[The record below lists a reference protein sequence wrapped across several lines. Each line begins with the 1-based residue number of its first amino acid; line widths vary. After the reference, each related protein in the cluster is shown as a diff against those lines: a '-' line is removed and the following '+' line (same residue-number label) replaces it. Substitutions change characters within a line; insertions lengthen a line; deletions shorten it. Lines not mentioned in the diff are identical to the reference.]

1 MGCCVSLF
9 SRKPRLEKDH
19 WQHSQ
24 NRRSSSAKG
33 ASVLS
38 GGGGSSRFTEF
49 TFAELKAA
57 TNNFSSD
64 NIVSESGEKTP
75 NVVYEGRLQNRR
87 WIAVKKFTKMAWPD
101 PKQFDEEAN
110 EVGKLRHKRLANLI
124 GYCCDG
130 DERLLVMGFGRLG
143 GDGGGWLGC

>member
-19 WQHSQ
+19 WQHNQ

-33 ASVLS
+33 ASALS
-38 GGGGSSRFTEF
+38 GGGGSSGFTEF
-49 TFAELKAA
+49 TLAELKAA

-64 NIVSESGEKTP
+64 NIVSESGEKAP

-87 WIAVKKFTKMAWPD
+87 WITVKKFTKMAWPD
-101 PKQFDEEAN
+101 PKQFAEEAN

>member
-24 NRRSSSAKG
+24 NHCSSSAKG
-33 ASVLS
+33 ASALS
-38 GGGGSSRFTEF
+38 GGGVSSGFTEF
-49 TFAELKAA
+49 TLAELKAA

-64 NIVSESGEKTP
+64 NIVSESGEKAP

-101 PKQFDEEAN
+101 PKQFAI
-110 EVGKLRHKRLANLI
+110 RRIRYSCTHI
-124 GYCCDG
+124 YTWYCCDG

-143 GDGGGWLGC
+143 GDGGGWLWC